1 MQAAET
7 DTTFLTSLLSFCK
20 ENFTTLVTNSRFSTL
35 FTHCMDICREEKL
48 YKFPLTS
55 LYPGTTATKLLKY
68 KSYGKIMAKLI
79 LKCSQNVIDKAYRVL
94 QKELR
99 AADLFDQCGKV
110 SILVAF
116 LQREHP
122 QAVALLAEMLKTL
135 DERVKRARYFSV
147 LVVYLDR
154 HPQRFSSIL
163 GRIESRVDKKSRNV
177 YL

>member
-1 MQAAET
+1 
-7 DTTFLTSLLSFCK
+7 
-20 ENFTTLVTNSRFSTL
+20 
-35 FTHCMDICREEKL
+35 MDICPEEKL

-55 LYPGTTATKLLKY
+55 LYPGATATKLLKY

-135 DERVKRARYFSV
+135 EESVKRARYFSV

-154 HPQRFSSIL
+154 HPQRFSLIL